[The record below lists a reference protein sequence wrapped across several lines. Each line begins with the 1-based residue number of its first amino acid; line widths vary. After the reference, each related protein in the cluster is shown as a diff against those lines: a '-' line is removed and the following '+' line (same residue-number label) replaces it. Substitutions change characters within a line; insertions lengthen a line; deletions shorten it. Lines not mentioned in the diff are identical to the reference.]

1 MERRKF
7 TREFKLEAVRLI
19 KERGVSYAQAAQDL
33 DVHQSQLRKWVKE
46 FADDPQHAFPGQGQ
60 MKPEQLEIERLQARG
75 HQAQGRTGHPK
86 KSRGLLR
93 EGSDVKFVFIA
104 KHRGIWPAAWLCE
117 ALGVSRG
124 GFYAWLTRPPSQ
136 RSRER

>member
-19 KERGVSYAQAAQDL
+19 KERGVSNAQASQDL
-33 DVHQSQLRKWVKE
+33 GVHTSQLRDSVTK

-60 MKPEQLEIERLQARG
+60 MKPEQLEIARFEARG
-75 HQAQGRTGHPK
+75 DQAEGRTRHPK
-86 KSRGLLR
+86 KSRGLFR
-93 EGSDVKFVFIA
+93 EEIDVKFGFIA
-104 KHRGIWPAAWLCE
+104 KHRGVWPADWLCE

-124 GFYAWLTRPPSQ
+124 GFAVCGKR
-136 RSRER
+136 RS